1 MFTKVRSLFKVGK
14 QTAGCSNFCTE
25 TRLHRPVS
33 VRNSVHPAVC
43 LPSLKRERTLYIMEQ
58 IKIILENIFIYNVI
72 QLIISKSN
80 DNYLTA
86 FLCQNNSIRI
96 PDEKWQDLTNQNN
109 LFTNKHI
116 CLQRNSVHYFKWQ
129 ESNCFQIISS
139 KHFAF
144 IDFIMYMP
152 VSFQSSSWI
161 LVITSQCLKT

>member
-1 MFTKVRSLFKVGK
+1 MFLNLIEFFKITFHLHNLGNDPLKRWKNLECWLVAPSKVRSLFKDSK
-14 QTAGCSNFCTE
+14 QTAGCTNFCTE

-58 IKIILENIFIYNVI
+58 IKIILENIYIYNVI

-116 CLQRNSVHYFKWQ
+116 CLQRNSVHYFK
-129 ESNCFQIISS
+129 
-139 KHFAF
+139 
-144 IDFIMYMP
+144 
-152 VSFQSSSWI
+152 
-161 LVITSQCLKT
+161 